1 MAYDRNPKFG
11 ADQSFQEGAQRV
23 TTMLWEATNGN
34 LSQVPREY
42 LESLRHSY
50 SDGSISML
58 ELIDRLDLPEG
69 ATWEEYCEAVDTLM
83 QVDPSEWP
91 NPDSVQELQVSKLQH
106 EVEPESFSFD
116 EEDFSYAEEDDLS
129 MKMETFFK
137 KVIASVYL
145 DGVTA
150 VTDPEGNPPNA
161 SNNYLMSEDG
171 KVFSGIFY
179 DSPPGEEAK
188 KFPFQITEGAEGKW
202 SIKY

>member
-11 ADQSFQEGAQRV
+11 IDQGFQESAQRV
-23 TTMLWEATNGN
+23 TDLLWEATQGN
-34 LSQVPREY
+34 LANIPQEY

-69 ATWEEYCEAVDTLM
+69 ASWEEYCEAVDLLM
-83 QVDPSEWP
+83 QVDPAQWP
-91 NPDSVQELQVSKLQH
+91 KPDSVEEVQFSKLQF
-106 EVEPESFSFD
+106 EIDPETVEFK
-116 EEDFSYAEEDDLS
+116 EEDLSFAEEGDLS
-129 MKMETFFK
+129 EKMETFFK

-145 DGVTA
+145 DGVTS
-150 VTDPEGNPPNA
+150 VTDAEGNPPNA
-161 SNNYLMSEDG
+161 NNNYLMAADG
-171 KVFSGIFY
+171 KSFAGIFY

-188 KFPFQITEGAEGKW
+188 QFPFEITEGAEGKW